1 MPLTLGSQYGG
12 SWTNTAAL
20 VSQLQGAG
28 VSESDLSTAFQ
39 TYVSRTGATGNDIP
53 WWGDAAATRVYL
65 QGLEWAFPDRYPLA
79 FEKYSA
85 AGFWTPQAEAAGQA
99 RTAAVGQAEQ
109 ATHGGGGG
117 LGDLGTI
124 AAIAGIVTGGLGL
137 IGAFA
142 DVAAGATLA
151 ETAAIAGAAG
161 DAGFIGAVGAS
172 QLAGASAG
180 FSLASAAGIAKN
192 AYSVASG
199 VGKLTAGTS
208 SGATPPPTRLLQQ
221 GQPAMANPL
230 YLVNQDQMASKQGA
244 APNMPG
250 TQNTGAVVAAGN
262 AGNTSMMGMSSDQMV
277 IVAVLALTA
286 WVFLHGDG
294 A

>member
-39 TYVSRTGATGNDIP
+39 TYVQRTGATGNDIP

-109 ATHGGGGG
+109 ATHGNKGG
-117 LGDLGTI
+117 LGDLATL

-161 DAGFIGAVGAS
+161 DAGFIGAAGAT
-172 QLAGASAG
+172 QLAGAGAG
-180 FSLASAAGIAKN
+180 FSLASAAGAAKN

-199 VGKLTAGTS
+199 VSKLTDGTS
-208 SGATPPPTRLLQQ
+208 SSATPPPTRLLQ
-221 GQPAMANPL
+221 GSPAMANPL
-230 YLVNQDQMASKQGA
+230 YLVNRDQMASKQGA

-262 AGNTSMMGMSSDQMV
+262 ASNASMMGMSSDHMV
-277 IVAVLALTA
+277 ILAVLALSA
-286 WVFLHGDG
+286 WAFLHNDK

>member
-39 TYVSRTGATGNDIP
+39 TYVQRTGATGNDIP

-117 LGDLGTI
+117 LGNLGAI

-142 DVAAGATLA
+142 DAAAGASLA

-161 DAGFIGAVGAS
+161 DAGFIGAAGAT
-172 QLAGASAG
+172 QLAGAGAG
-180 FSLASAAGIAKN
+180 FSLAAAAGIAKN
-192 AYSVASG
+192 AYGVASG
-199 VGKLTAGTS
+199 INTLTGGTS
-208 SGATPPPTRLLQQ
+208 SGATPPPNRILQ
-221 GQPAMANPL
+221 GSTIMANPL
-230 YLVNQDQMASKQGA
+230 YLVNQDQMAGKQTA
-244 APNMPG
+244 MPNTPG
-250 TQNTGAVVAAGN
+250 TQTTGAAVAAAN
-262 AGNTSMMGMSSDQMV
+262 ASNSSMMGMSSDQMV
-277 IVAVLALTA
+277 IIAVLALSA
-286 WVFLHGDG
+286 WAFLHNDK